1 MRVEKIEYLRDMARQ
16 LAWMSAND
24 PALSDFRYFLKIAA
38 DEADAKIASITT
50 RSRRAAYR
58 PASRDRA
65 VYRPA
70 SRDRAALAPAA
81 NE

>member
-16 LAWMSAND
+16 LAGMSAND

-38 DEADAKIASITT
+38 DEAEARIESISP
-50 RSRRAAYR
+50 RSRRG
-58 PASRDRA
+58 ASRSA
-65 VYRPA
+65 P
-70 SRDRAALAPAA
+70 RDRAAAAPAP